1 MRFTDKVNL
10 GYCIH
15 TKMGQNIIKVKMH
28 EMQDLEDWNKKPDNS
43 SPFSSH
49 HSKQESKQET

>member
-1 MRFTDKVNL
+1 M
-10 GYCIH
+10 
-15 TKMGQNIIKVKMH
+15 Q

-49 HSKQESKQET
+49 HPKQEIKQETSYDKYKCMYFRTDQATQF